1 MGLGMAAQSGRP
13 RIPVF
18 RPDIS
23 EEVITAVAE
32 TLRSRWIGPGP
43 KAAQFEKAFAGFAGA
58 EHAVSTSTGTAALK
72 AALAVLG
79 VGPGDE
85 VVIPSFTW
93 ISIFQVV
100 RELGATPVFADIEPD
115 HLTIDPSSVA
125 NQLTGR
131 TKCIVAV
138 HHGGQLCDLDSLEL
152 LAADEGVYLVIDA
165 AHACGAR
172 YRSRPVGGP
181 GPTATCFSFNA
192 MKNLA
197 IGDGG
202 MITTQHGDLA
212 RRLKIYR
219 SLGIDR
225 DTYAR
230 YGAANS
236 PRGAGQW
243 RYDVVSAGER
253 IHMNDI
259 AAAAG
264 LVQLSRLPEG
274 NRRRAAIA
282 QRYRAEL
289 AGIPGLRLIGPRPAT
304 EPSWHMST
312 VLTANRAAFM
322 EAMAERGV
330 QTSVHYQPIHLFPF
344 CSVYSAPLPV
354 TEELWRQVVT
364 LPMFAELSGE
374 DQSYV
379 IGCVRESAAPARA
392 RGASQQS

>member
-1 MGLGMAAQSGRP
+1 MAAQSGQL

-23 EEVITAVAE
+23 EEVIAAVAE

-43 KAAQFEKAFAGFAGA
+43 KVAAFEKAFAEAAGA
-58 EHAVSTSTGTAALK
+58 EHAVSTSTGTSALK
-72 AALAVLG
+72 ATLAVLG

-85 VVIPSFTW
+85 VVVPSFTW
-93 ISIFQVV
+93 ISVFQVV
-100 RELGATPVFADIEPD
+100 RELGAVPVFADIEPD

-125 NQLTGR
+125 SRLTPR
-131 TKCIVAV
+131 TKCVVAV
-138 HHGGQLCDLDSLEL
+138 HHGGQLCDQDSLEL
-152 LAADEGVYLVIDA
+152 LAADAGVYLVIDA

-202 MITTQHGDLA
+202 MITTQHADLA
-212 RRLKIYR
+212 RRLKTYR

-230 YGAANS
+230 YGASNGS
-236 PRGAGQW
+236 RGSEQW
-243 RYDVVSAGER
+243 RYDVASAGER

-264 LVQLSRLPEG
+264 LVQLSRLAEG

-282 QRYRAEL
+282 RRYRAEL
-289 AGIPGLRLIGPRPAT
+289 DGIPGLRVIGARPHT
-304 EPSWHMST
+304 EPSWHMCT
-312 VLTANRAAFM
+312 VLTGDRAVFM
-322 EAMAERGV
+322 ESLAERGV

-344 CSVYSAPLPV
+344 CSDYSGPLPV
-354 TEELWRQVVT
+354 TDELWRLAVT
-364 LPMFAELSGE
+364 LPMFVELGDE
-374 DQSYV
+374 DQSY
-379 IGCVRESAAPARA
+379 IIRCIEESVAPARA
-392 RGASQQS
+392 RAASQNS